1 MEYSWFSFLLI
12 GLLLLFILLTI
23 ILRNKRIVAGILV
36 SLATIILIWKTI
48 EFSYYAINHTGTY
61 PIEISHISYFVFG
74 VIILSGLTKFYFT
87 AGIFGFISGLGYMV
101 AGIVSPA
108 SVVTSL
114 PTHLFVMGIISH
126 MILLF
131 GGMLTLFSFTKYE
144 MKRFYFPLIGLVLVF
159 IFAYL
164 VDQKYIYP
172 EATGLNNLV
181 VIRMINWDILSYLGI
196 DSTNHIINVIAT
208 IGIYLLVII
217 LVILINLIN
226 NKIFKNKPYFKHN
239 FDIYRALSNNKLYK
253 AN

>member
-1 MEYSWFSFLLI
+1 MVMKVISWGFFFLKEEKFDSLTKHFFSSFLYAIIENMEYRWFSFLLI
-12 GLLLLFILLTI
+12 GLLLFFILLTI
-23 ILRNKRIVAGILV
+23 ILRNKRIVAGILI

-164 VDQKYIYP
+164 VDQKYI
-172 EATGLNNLV
+172 
-181 VIRMINWDILSYLGI
+181 D
-196 DSTNHIINVIAT
+196 
-208 IGIYLLVII
+208 
-217 LVILINLIN
+217 
-226 NKIFKNKPYFKHN
+226 FKHRN
-239 FDIYRALSNNKLYK
+239 LFFFH
-253 AN
+253 